1 MKKKKIESLSLCVR
15 AWLVDGG
22 HYRNRHSCPGPLTA
36 TPFGDRAHL
45 SLPHL
50 FLPLMSDAVYLP
62 ASSSWPHAHLSRHQ
76 TVLLPGLPY
85 KLSYL
90 IRVQPNFESDYVRR
104 PGCVIFHV
112 HLSFQDVLFTTVTG
126 SGGGGVFCTD
136 EVVRTGEGI
145 TLGPRV
151 IFQTRRTWL
160 F

>member
-1 MKKKKIESLSLCVR
+1 MSGLGLWMVVITETGTVVQALLQPHPLGTG
-15 AWLVDGG
+15 LV
-22 HYRNRHSCPGPLTA
+22 
-36 TPFGDRAHL
+36 L

-62 ASSSWPHAHLSRHQ
+62 ASSSWPPAHLSRHQ
-76 TVLLPGLPY
+76 TVQLPSLPY

-90 IRVQPNFESDYVRR
+90 IRVQTYFESNYVRS

-126 SGGGGVFCTD
+126 TGGGVFCTD
-136 EVVRTGEGI
+136 GVVRIGKGI

-151 IFQTRRTWL
+151 IFQTRCTWL